1 MKREQVH
8 LHVGVYW
15 IPKLKLTEQSLH
27 PIGKYGR
34 MRRRYLRECRP
45 ILYSHLILTERLHP
59 HPVETDEEANRRME
73 LLMPKLARD
82 TGVTERLKA
91 SDPMVWVRRM
101 NALKAQV
108 EEIILHELI
117 TE

>member
-1 MKREQVH
+1 MNRFTYTR
-8 LHVGVYW
+8 VGAYW
-15 IPKLKLTEQSLH
+15 IPELKLTEQSLH

-34 MRRRYLRECRP
+34 MRRRYLKECRP
-45 ILYSHLILTERLHP
+45 MLYSHLILTARLHP
-59 HPVETDEEANRRME
+59 HLVETDEAANRRME

-82 TGVTERLKA
+82 AGVTERLKA
-91 SDPMVWVRRM
+91 SDPMAWVRRM

-117 TE
+117 VE

>member
-1 MKREQVH
+1 
-8 LHVGVYW
+8 
-15 IPKLKLTEQSLH
+15 
-27 PIGKYGR
+27 
-34 MRRRYLRECRP
+34 
-45 ILYSHLILTERLHP
+45 
-59 HPVETDEEANRRME
+59 ME

-91 SDPMVWVRRM
+91 SDPMAWVRRM

-117 TE
+117 VE

>member
-1 MKREQVH
+1 VNRFTYPR
-8 LHVGVYW
+8 VGAYW
-15 IPKLKLTEQSLH
+15 IPELKLMERSLH

-34 MRRRYLRECRP
+34 MRRRYLKECRP
-45 ILYSHLILTERLHP
+45 MLYSHLILTERLHP
-59 HPVETDEEANRRME
+59 HLVETDEAANRRME

-91 SDPMVWVRRM
+91 SDPMAWVGRM
-101 NALKAQV
+101 NALRAQV

-117 TE
+117 ME

>member
-1 MKREQVH
+1 MNRFTYT
-8 LHVGVYW
+8 HVGVYW

-34 MRRRYLRECRP
+34 MRRRYLKECRP
-45 ILYSHLILTERLHP
+45 MLYSHLILTERLHP
-59 HPVETDEEANRRME
+59 HLNDDAANRRME

-82 TGVTERLKA
+82 AGMTERLKA
-91 SDPMVWVRRM
+91 SDPMAWVRRM
-101 NALKAQV
+101 NALKTQV

-117 TE
+117 ME

>member
-1 MKREQVH
+1 MNRFTYTR
-8 LHVGVYW
+8 VGAYW
-15 IPKLKLTEQSLH
+15 IPELKLTEQS
-27 PIGKYGR
+27 
-34 MRRRYLRECRP
+34 MRRRYLKECRP
-45 ILYSHLILTERLHP
+45 MLYSHLILTERLHP
-59 HPVETDEEANRRME
+59 HLVETDEAANRRME

-91 SDPMVWVRRM
+91 SDPMAWVRRM

-117 TE
+117 ME